1 VARKQSAIRHA
12 VAPGH
17 FIREELQ
24 AREWS
29 QEALAAKMGRP
40 YQTVNGIINGHKRIT
55 AETAIELGD
64 AFGTSAM
71 MWLNLESA
79 YQLYKASQ
87 KKKAVPNAETRRAMD
102 DVRIKRRLT
111 RYKDAK
117 DMRKKLGL

>member
-1 VARKQSAIRHA
+1 MTTKQASIRHA

-24 AREWS
+24 ARGSS
-29 QEALAAKMGRP
+29 QETLAAKMDRP

-55 AETAIELGD
+55 AETAIELGA
-64 AFGTSAM
+64 AFGTSAI

-87 KKKAVPNAETRRAMD
+87 KKKAETRRAID
-102 DVRIKRRLT
+102 DVRKKRGLT
-111 RYKDAK
+111 EYKDAK